1 MESSKKRSKMAPEDL
16 GPENLPEDKQV
27 GVTYIEYDNLEAPEL
42 SKLDGK
48 TLAAMMEGDDW
59 KQQYESLN
67 VLRALNKYQREVL
80 LDGGDSEDSMLAK
93 IVAPFIAAQVD
104 NLRSNISKCALM
116 LVKEFYM
123 KGAEIQEPDLRVAHF
138 SRIVLPVTLIK
149 TVFEK

>member
-1 MESSKKRSKMAPEDL
+1 MAPEDL
-16 GPENLPEDKQV
+16 GPENLPEDQLV
-27 GVTYIEYDNLEAPEL
+27 GVSYIQYDNLEEPEL

-48 TLAAMMEGDDW
+48 TLATMMEGEDW

-67 VLRALNKYQREVL
+67 VLRALNKYHRQVL

-93 IVAPFIAAQVD
+93 IVAPFIAAQVN

-116 LVKEFYM
+116 LVKEFFM
-123 KGAEIQEPDLRVAHF
+123 KGAEISEPDLRMAHF

-149 TVFEK
+149 TVYEK